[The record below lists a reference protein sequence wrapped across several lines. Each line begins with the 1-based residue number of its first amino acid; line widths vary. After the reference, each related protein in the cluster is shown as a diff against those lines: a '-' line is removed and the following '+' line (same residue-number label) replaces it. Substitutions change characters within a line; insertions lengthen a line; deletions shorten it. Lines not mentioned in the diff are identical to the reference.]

1 MINSKEVFRYSLS
14 GTLLYIS
21 GLLLPCM
28 TVYPRAGEYTGLLKI
43 FSPSEFEP
51 KVYTVLSAIGEV
63 YESGHLWITLILFLF
78 TIVFPV
84 LKMGVLLLYGL
95 KVIPDKGKLLS
106 FINILGKFS
115 MMDVFVLSLLVL
127 SIKSLPG
134 GSSVELNSGIYFLA
148 GSILIS
154 VYSGYI
160 LNAPCRNKKGPAC

>member
-1 MINSKEVFRYSLS
+1 MIKQKEVVRYSLS
-14 GTLLYIS
+14 SALLFVS
-21 GLLLPCM
+21 GILLPCM
-28 TVYPRAGEYTGLLKI
+28 TVYPRAGEYTGILKI

-51 KVYTVLSAIGEV
+51 KVYTVLSAIQEM

-95 KVIPDKGKLLS
+95 KVIGDKRKLLS

-134 GSSVELNSGIYFLA
+134 GSSVQLNSGIYFIA
-148 GSILIS
+148 ASILIS
-154 VYSGYI
+154 VYAGYV
-160 LNAPCRNKKGPAC
+160 LSAPCRNKKGPAC

>member
-1 MINSKEVFRYSLS
+1 MINRKEVFHYSLS
-14 GTLLYIS
+14 SALLYIS

-43 FSPSEFEP
+43 FSPTEFEP

-63 YESGHLWITLILFLF
+63 YESGHLWITVILVLF
-78 TIVFPV
+78 TIAFPV
-84 LKMGVLLLYGL
+84 LKMGTLLLYGL
-95 KVIPDKGKLLS
+95 GVLAGKEKVLS
-106 FINILGKFS
+106 LINVLGKFS

-148 GSILIS
+148 ASILIS